1 MNLQLLDFD
10 CTEDADGVVCWDAL
24 AQPEARHNAA
34 LLQEVSQVL
43 VWAFG
48 IDPRGPG
55 ALEDGASWDWDL
67 QARWHRSG
75 SDSALSSGS
84 APNSGSGS
92 GTATAKASGHITHA
106 LPVPAHLSF
115 NPSTG
120 QFDPFESPPHH
131 RLELSLS
138 LSGTPAFA
146 HAFRD
151 QWGAP

>member
-1 MNLQLLDFD
+1 
-10 CTEDADGVVCWDAL
+10 L

-48 IDPRGPG
+48 FDPRGPG
-55 ALEDGASWDWDL
+55 ALEEGASWDWDL
-67 QARWHRSG
+67 QARCHRTG
-75 SDSALSSGS
+75 SDSTLSSGS
-84 APNSGSGS
+84 GSDFGT
-92 GTATAKASGHITHA
+92 GTASAKASGQETQA
-106 LPVPAHLSF
+106 LPVPAHLRF

-138 LSGTPAFA
+138 VSGTPAFA

>member
-48 IDPRGPG
+48 FDPRGPG
-55 ALEDGASWDWDL
+55 ALEHGASWDWDL

-75 SDSALSSGS
+75 SDSATSTSTGT
-84 APNSGSGS
+84 
-92 GTATAKASGHITHA
+92 GTATAKASGQETHA
-106 LPVPAHLSF
+106 LPVPAQLRF

-120 QFDPFESPPHH
+120 QFDPFETPLHH